1 MEMNGGD
8 FMFPF
13 RGRLFRRLEL
23 GSPGAILSTAASSD
37 DSTIATCSTDTKVLL
52 WDLSSGK
59 RVNCLQGHT
68 AEVTTCCFGDDLLA
82 TGSRDGVVILWK
94 YQTGKRVS
102 RISFHQGA
110 VQSTSISQDGQ
121 LLGSAGDDGQA
132 IVYRIRSGEGEFIS
146 GPENRQIKGHTDAV
160 NDISFSPDSCNFVTC
175 SSDGTIQLWD
185 CETGKNR
192 AKIQTKYGK
201 LISTKFTPN
210 GKRVATLSSNYLSV
224 WDLTTGK
231 VEWEVEDEDGRNY
244 QALAVHPFQDLITL
258 VGMDS
263 SLTHQSLHE
272 HDRNIVK
279 TTDHKGPI
287 LSCNFSPSGRLGMTG
302 GIDGK
307 VLVWM

>member
-1 MEMNGGD
+1 MQESYKNFFSCMT
-8 FMFPF
+8 FHHIY
-13 RGRLFRRLEL
+13 
-23 GSPGAILSTAASSD
+23 SIHVA
-37 DSTIATCSTDTKVLL
+37 
-52 WDLSSGK
+52 
-59 RVNCLQGHT
+59 
-68 AEVTTCCFGDDLLA
+68 
-82 TGSRDGVVILWK
+82 
-94 YQTGKRVS
+94 
-102 RISFHQGA
+102 FHQGA
-110 VQSTSISQDGQ
+110 VQSTSISPDGQ

-192 AKIQTKYGK
+192 VKMQTKYGK

-244 QALAVHPFQDLITL
+244 QVFYC
-258 VGMDS
+258 
-263 SLTHQSLHE
+263 SLSFLF
-272 HDRNIVK
+272 
-279 TTDHKGPI
+279 
-287 LSCNFSPSGRLGMTG
+287 LSPLLLPYVF
-302 GIDGK
+302 
-307 VLVWM
+307 V